1 MNELTTKY
9 FIDRKEWR
17 KWLETNF
24 ETEDDI
30 WLEYP
35 LKKINNKRIL
45 YNDALKKLFVLDGL
59 IVLLSH

>member
-1 MNELTTKY
+1 MTTKY
-9 FIDRKEWR
+9 FVDRKDWR

-35 LKKINNKRIL
+35 LKKTA
-45 YNDALKKLFVLDGL
+45 Y
-59 IVLLSH
+59 